1 MEGWGDGKSRQ
12 KEQYMQRT
20 RGSTRQEVKL
30 QFSFPGGQ
38 QAGVQLRVL
47 FSSRSHPL
55 PAWAM
60 ADWAPLCKPG

>member
-1 MEGWGDGKSRQ
+1 MSRQ
-12 KEQYMQRT
+12 KEQYMQRA

-30 QFSFPGGQ
+30 QFSFPAGQ

-55 PAWAM
+55 SAWSM